1 MNTLQIVFKGKT
13 TDHTAP
19 SNWNE
24 ISEAQLLSWGAMCLK
39 KLSLPDAVRLAIIVF
54 YDIPFKVFK
63 TIPEAGKVQLA
74 DTLRFLFGKN
84 NLVKWIIP
92 SIQHE
97 GETYYGPADRL
108 ENLTIAEYSKTELY
122 YQVYVKQNNPL
133 ALDLLIAALYRPQR
147 TGLLDRDIREDITE
161 IGTKH
166 RAEQF
171 SKLEPKLRQAILLNY
186 EGCRN
191 FIRTNFLD
199 KLPSNGQGKQEEIFD
214 YNKVILQV
222 AGGKFGT
229 KSETEKAYL
238 FDFLQHLLD
247 TAEEIARTKK
257 Q

>member
-1 MNTLQIVFKGKT
+1 MNTLQIIFKGKA

-24 ISEAQLLSWGAMCLK
+24 VTEPQLLSWGAMCLK
-39 KLSLPDAVRLAIIVF
+39 KLDLPDAVRLAIMVF
-54 YDIPFKVFK
+54 YSIPFKVFR

-74 DTLRFLFGKN
+74 YTLQFLFGVN
-84 NLVKWIIP
+84 NLVKWVIP
-92 SIQHE
+92 QIKHE
-97 GETYYGPADRL
+97 GHIYHGPGDRL
-108 ENLTIAEYSKTELY
+108 ENITIAEFAKTELY
-122 YQVYVKQNNPL
+122 YQVYVKQQNPL
-133 ALDLLIAALYRPQR
+133 ALDMLIAALYRPQR
-147 TGLLDRDIREDITE
+147 SGLLDRDIREDLTE

-166 RAEQF
+166 RAELF
-171 SKLEPKLRQAILLNY
+171 SKLEPRLRQAILLNY

-191 FIRTNFLD
+191 FIRINFLD
-199 KLPSNGQGKQEEIFD
+199 KLPKDGQGSSDEIFD
-214 YNKVILQV
+214 FNKVILNV

-247 TAEEIARTKK
+247 TAEEIARMKK